1 MRGGARAQDSHED
14 PTDHTTEAE
23 TRAMF
28 MYARKVF
35 TLEHRGASGDLRA
48 GRPTE
53 VPAMCFPP
61 TTPFQREVGAIWATS
76 VKRK

>member
-1 MRGGARAQDSHED
+1 
-14 PTDHTTEAE
+14 
-23 TRAMF
+23 MF